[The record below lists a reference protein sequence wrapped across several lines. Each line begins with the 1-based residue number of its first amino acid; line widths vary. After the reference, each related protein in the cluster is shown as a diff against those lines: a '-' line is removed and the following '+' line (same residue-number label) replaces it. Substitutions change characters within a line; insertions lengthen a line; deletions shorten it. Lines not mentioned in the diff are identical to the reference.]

1 MPNEKKHTP
10 GPWELT
16 PTVHTGR
23 KNIFGTA
30 KNLEYHVSTLVSG
43 SRNDLAIF
51 KANAHL
57 IAAAP
62 ELLEALE
69 TAERI
74 IRDYVEEP
82 ELPEMCSM
90 AETRDICQ
98 EAIAKAKGKEQ

>member
-1 MPNEKKHTP
+1 MN
-10 GPWELT
+10 
-16 PTVHTGR
+16 
-23 KNIFGTA
+23 
-30 KNLEYHVSTLVSG
+30 
-43 SRNDLAIF
+43 NDLAIF